1 MSSYI
6 IVAVGGGSLGLLV
19 GGYVTQALSWHWIFF
34 INMPIGIV
42 TFVIGNRCYRRKR
55 RTRDPGRVGRR
66 RRLAEHRRN

>member
-34 INMPIGIV
+34 INIPIG
-42 TFVIGNRCYRRKR
+42 TAHLRRR
-55 RTRDPGRVGRR
+55 GGADRGEHRARDPCRSSTS
-66 RRLAEHRRN
+66 AAPS